1 MNNSIKITK
10 FLDESNKIEG
20 VYDAYSLDQ
29 ALHAWEY
36 VIEQNEL
43 SIGVILKTHKIL
55 MLNKPLYPNEIG
67 YLREVPVYI
76 GGREAIHYSQIKEAI
91 QTWTHEEDVDV
102 ADKYLYKKTVGMFLT
117 ETKEAI
123 TVVQSRDDD
132 GEEKH
137 NVDSVMSIPK
147 VSIKKINHLKGK

>member
-1 MNNSIKITK
+1 MRYKK
-10 FLDESNKIEG
+10 W
-20 VYDAYSLDQ
+20 Q
-29 ALHAWEY
+29 
-36 VIEQNEL
+36 
-43 SIGVILKTHKIL
+43 ILIIDWVDSMH
-55 MLNKPLYPNEIG
+55 G
-67 YLREVPVYI
+67 Y
-76 GGREAIHYSQIKEAI
+76 K
-91 QTWTHEEDVDV
+91 TWTHEEDVDV